1 MHKKE
6 IFFALLIALVL
17 AVIFSPFAS
26 SWPDGLE
33 RVAEDKGFL
42 HRGEGEPLIPA
53 PIPDYAVPGIAN
65 GSLATALAGLL
76 GTLIVFGLTYGMA
89 AVIRK
94 RSHS

>member
-17 AVIFSPFAS
+17 AVVLSPFAS
-26 SWPDGLE
+26 SRPDGLE
-33 RVAEDKGFL
+33 RVAEDKGFI
-42 HRGEGEPLIPA
+42 HRGEGAPLIPS

-65 GSLATALAGLL
+65 ERIATSLAGLL
-76 GTLIVFGLTYGMA
+76 GTLIVFGLTCGVA

-94 RSHS
+94 GSHS